1 MRISPTS
8 KPQVFITMGDPA
20 GIGPEIIV
28 RSMARSRLRDLA
40 VFVIIADTSRVLDAA
55 KKLNFQE
62 KFAVRKLDDGA
73 RGKIVLDEE
82 VVNVLDPS
90 SSLKNIKTGIP
101 TAEGA
106 KKALDCLDSAIDLL
120 RDTSDK
126 APQKVLVTAP
136 VSKEAI
142 AGIKPG
148 FIGHTEYL
156 AEAYSLDLVTMV
168 MVGENFS
175 VVPVTRHIPLKDVA
189 EKLNTQLIR
198 DTLLQ
203 VIKNRNAICPRKNPK
218 IGVSALNPHAGEGGK
233 IGDEE
238 ARIIM
243 PAVETARKVYENI
256 TIPMSADTVFYKA
269 YRKEL
274 DIVVA
279 MYHDQALAPFKMINF
294 DSGVNMTLGLPFV
307 RTSPDHG
314 TAFDIAGKGIANSE
328 SMEQA
333 IKLAVRAIP
342 KTTS

>member
-1 MRISPTS
+1 
-8 KPQVFITMGDPA
+8 MGDPA

-28 RSMARSRLRDLA
+28 RSMASSLIRVLA
-40 VFVIIADTSRVLDAA
+40 VFIIIADASCIINAA
-55 KKLNFQE
+55 KKLGFQ
-62 KFAVRKLDDGA
+62 KKLAVRKLDDG
-73 RGKIVLDEE
+73 GQTEIVLDETR
-82 VVNVLDPS
+82 VNVLDAGAP
-90 SSLKNIKTGIP
+90 LTNIKTGIP

-106 KKALDCLDSAIDLL
+106 KKTLDCLDSAISLM
-120 RDTSDK
+120 RDSSDK
-126 APQKVLVTAP
+126 TRKVLVTAP
-136 VSKEAI
+136 LSKEAI
-142 AGIKPG
+142 AEIKPG

-189 EKLNTQLIR
+189 EKLNERLIR
-198 DTLLQ
+198 DTLFQ
-203 VIKNRNAICPRKNPK
+203 VIENRNIICPRKDPK

-243 PAVETARKVYENI
+243 PAVEEARGVYKNI

-333 IKLAVRAIP
+333 IKVALRAIH
-342 KTTS
+342 KNVK

>member
-1 MRISPTS
+1 
-8 KPQVFITMGDPA
+8 MGDPS

-28 RSMARSRLRDLA
+28 KSMARPRLRGLA
-40 VFVIIADTSRVLDAA
+40 VFIIIADASCIIDAA

-62 KFAVRKLDDGA
+62 KFAVRKLGEGA
-73 RGKIVLDEE
+73 QTKIVLDEE
-82 VVNVLDPS
+82 AINILEPDSLSINV
-90 SSLKNIKTGIP
+90 KIGIP

-106 KKALDCLDSAIDLL
+106 KKALDCLDSAISLM
-120 RDTSDK
+120 RNSSDG
-126 APQKVLVTAP
+126 ARKVLVTAP

-142 AGIKPG
+142 AGINPG

-156 AEAYSLDLVTMV
+156 AEAYSSDLVTMV

-189 EKLNTQLIR
+189 GKLNVQLIR
-198 DTLLQ
+198 DTLFQ
-203 VIKNRNAICPRKNPK
+203 VIKNRNVICPREDPK
-218 IGVSALNPHAGEGGK
+218 IGVSALNPHAGEGGT
-233 IGDEE
+233 IGSEE
-238 ARIIM
+238 AEIIM
-243 PAVETARKVYENI
+243 PAVEEARKVYKNI

-333 IKLAVRAIP
+333 IKIALRAVG
-342 KTTS
+342 